1 MAWLARRVGPIA
13 INMTKGF
20 NMAQSGYVKEQTINM
35 VKRVVQ
41 HANDGTTDSTPEI
54 YKLPVASYSPS
65 SWEDEMNAIY
75 RRVPLMLALSCEVR
89 NPGDY
94 KAMKVLNV
102 PVLIVRGEDK
112 KVRAFIN
119 TCTHR
124 GRAVTQTHDELGNAK
139 TFVCP
144 YHAWRFSTAGN
155 LVAVSDPRKFGEV
168 DKCNLG
174 LKELPCEERVGFVFV
189 CITPGQSFNLD
200 EYLGGMLD
208 ELTAL
213 EADNWF
219 IHGRPRLESANWKIT
234 HDGYLESYHI
244 PFLHRNTLYPLW
256 HRESLSSVSIYD
268 AYGPFEFGPHQRM
281 GGNAWGYDPALMG
294 KMKDVPESEYTDHHF
309 HAVRTIFPNISISAN
324 KHGGLVSQLFPV
336 APDRC
341 ITVQNHVSTRDPASL
356 SAEETKAMQEK
367 IELYTAVVRDEDYSS
382 SFSIQEGV
390 AAGGNV
396 DLLFGRNEGGAQN
409 FHRSVAHY
417 VDDYRS
423 KKD

>member
-1 MAWLARRVGPIA
+1 MS
-13 INMTKGF
+13 
-20 NMAQSGYVKEQTINM
+20 QSAYEKEQTIHM

-41 HANDGTTDSTPEI
+41 HASAGTTDSTPEI
-54 YKLPVASYSPS
+54 YKLPVASYSQA
-65 SWEDEMNAIY
+65 SWNDEMDAIF
-75 RRVPLMLALSCEVR
+75 RRVPLMLGLSCEVR

-102 PVLIVRGEDK
+102 PVLIARGDDN

-124 GRAVTQTHDELGNAK
+124 GRAVTQTHDEIGHTK

-144 YHAWRFSTAGN
+144 YHAWRFSTNGN
-155 LVAVSDPRKFGEV
+155 LVAVADPRKFGEV
-168 DKCNLG
+168 DKSKLG
-174 LKELPCEERVGFVFV
+174 LIELPCEERVGFIFV
-189 CITPGQSFNLD
+189 CLTRGETINLD
-200 EYLGGMLD
+200 TYLGGMLD

-213 EADNWF
+213 EADKWF
-219 IHGRPRLESANWKIT
+219 IHGRPKLPSANWKIT

-244 PFLHRNTLYPLW
+244 PFLHRDTLYPMW
-256 HRESLSSVSIYD
+256 NRESLSSVSIYD

-281 GGNAWGYDPALMG
+281 GGNAWGYDPALMA
-294 KMKDVPESEYTDHHF
+294 KMKDVPESEYTEHHF

-324 KHGGLVSQLFPV
+324 KQGGLVSQLFPI
-336 APDRC
+336 APDKC

-356 SAEETKAMQEK
+356 SPEETEAMQKK
-367 IELYTAVVRDEDYSS
+367 IALYTDVVQDEDYST

-390 AAGGNV
+390 EAGGNV

-409 FHRSVAHY
+409 FHRAVAHY
-417 VDDYRS
+417 VDDYRAN
-423 KKD
+423 KKS

>member
-1 MAWLARRVGPIA
+1 MS
-13 INMTKGF
+13 
-20 NMAQSGYVKEQTINM
+20 QSAYEKEQTIHM

-41 HANDGTTDSTPEI
+41 HASAGTTDSTPEI
-54 YKLPVASYSPS
+54 YKLPVASYSQA
-65 SWEDEMNAIY
+65 SWNDEMDAIF
-75 RRVPLMLALSCEVR
+75 RRVPLMLGLSCEVR

-102 PVLIVRGEDK
+102 PVLIARGDDN

-124 GRAVTQTHDELGNAK
+124 GRAVTQTHDEIGHTK

-144 YHAWRFSTAGN
+144 YHAWRFNTNGN
-155 LVAVSDPRKFGEV
+155 LVAVADPRKFGEV
-168 DKCNLG
+168 DKSKLG
-174 LKELPCEERVGFVFV
+174 LIELPCEERVGFIFV
-189 CITPGQSFNLD
+189 CLTRGETINLD
-200 EYLGGMLD
+200 TYLGGMLD

-213 EADNWF
+213 EADKWF
-219 IHGRPRLESANWKIT
+219 IHGRPKLPSANWKIT

-244 PFLHRNTLYPLW
+244 PFLHRDTLYPMW
-256 HRESLSSVSIYD
+256 NRESLSSVSIYD

-281 GGNAWGYDPALMG
+281 GGNAWGYDPALMA
-294 KMKDVPESEYTDHHF
+294 KMKDVPESEYTEHHF

-324 KHGGLVSQLFPV
+324 KQGGLVSQLFPI
-336 APDRC
+336 APDKC

-356 SAEETKAMQEK
+356 SPEETEAMQKK
-367 IELYTAVVRDEDYSS
+367 IALYTDVVQDEDYST

-390 AAGGNV
+390 EAGGNV

-409 FHRSVAHY
+409 FHRAVAHY
-417 VDDYRS
+417 VDDYRAN
-423 KKD
+423 KKS

>member
-1 MAWLARRVGPIA
+1 MS
-13 INMTKGF
+13 
-20 NMAQSGYVKEQTINM
+20 QSAYEKEQTIHM

-41 HANDGTTDSTPEI
+41 HASAGTTDSTPEI
-54 YKLPVASYSPS
+54 YKLPVASYSQA
-65 SWEDEMNAIY
+65 SWNDEMDAIF
-75 RRVPLMLALSCEVR
+75 RRVPLMLGLSCEVR

-102 PVLIVRGEDK
+102 PVLIARGDDN

-124 GRAVTQTHDELGNAK
+124 GRAVTQTHDEIGHTK

-144 YHAWRFSTAGN
+144 YHAWRFNTSGN
-155 LVAVSDPRKFGEV
+155 LVAVADPRKFGEV
-168 DKCNLG
+168 DKSKLG
-174 LKELPCEERVGFVFV
+174 LIELPCEERVGFIFV
-189 CITPGQSFNLD
+189 CLTRGETINLD
-200 EYLGGMLD
+200 TYLGGMLD

-213 EADNWF
+213 EADKWF
-219 IHGRPRLESANWKIT
+219 IHGRPKLPSANWKIT

-244 PFLHRNTLYPLW
+244 PFLHRDTLYPMW
-256 HRESLSSVSIYD
+256 NRESLSSVSIYD

-281 GGNAWGYDPALMG
+281 GGNAWGYDPALMA
-294 KMKDVPESEYTDHHF
+294 KMKDVPESEYTEHHF

-324 KHGGLVSQLFPV
+324 KQGGLVSQLFPI
-336 APDRC
+336 APDKC

-356 SAEETKAMQEK
+356 SPEETEAMQKK
-367 IELYTAVVRDEDYSS
+367 IALYTDVVQDEDYST

-390 AAGGNV
+390 EAGGNV

-409 FHRSVAHY
+409 FHRAVAHY
-417 VDDYRS
+417 VDDYRAN
-423 KKD
+423 KKS